1 MVGSD
6 GVAGGARRLT
16 LVAGTT
22 TSLREA
28 REGPKILAPLLKPK
42 LRLFIFPLPPRGG
55 VPDASWVGND

>member
-22 TSLREA
+22 PSLREA
-28 REGPKILAPLLKPK
+28 REGPKFLASLLKPK
-42 LRLFIFPLPPRGG
+42 LCFFIFSVPPRGG